1 MESATGDGFGRG
13 WSRWKA
19 GARPHPMVQVGL
31 PGTACR
37 GESSGQKR
45 RPELGSSGSGA
56 LVRARANGAASSLP
70 GDAVSML
77 VLLRRAG
84 EVGSA
89 GLAGHGGGGAREL
102 VGQRLEGERDKG
114 RRGKTLQA
122 SQRIFWCGR
131 RARGGPVAGESTTAA
146 VKAEDEDGDGGDAA
160 GLLRSRASVCSS
172 TESWRSSWW
181 CWLGGWWLI
190 AMATTMACSRAHG
203 KRGRGSQRRGERGEA
218 LGVSV
223 ASRGCRGG
231 CHREAGGG
239 GLCVRACARATSPL
253 PTCRG

>member
-1 MESATGDGFGRG
+1 MACPGDGG
-13 WSRWKA
+13 
-19 GARPHPMVQVGL
+19 
-31 PGTACR
+31 
-37 GESSGQKR
+37 GQKR

-89 GLAGHGGGGAREL
+89 GLAGHGGGAREL

-114 RRGKTLQA
+114 RRGKRLQA

-146 VKAEDEDGDGGDAA
+146 VRAEDEDGDFAVQC
-160 GLLRSRASVCSS
+160 GLLWSHAS
-172 TESWRSSWW
+172 SWRPSRVWQRDLIHRRSCVVATDATVVRSGGYQW
-181 CWLGGWWLI
+181 CYK
-190 AMATTMACSRAHG
+190 S
-203 KRGRGSQRRGERGEA
+203 KVGE
-218 LGVSV
+218 V
-223 ASRGCRGG
+223 
-231 CHREAGGG
+231 
-239 GLCVRACARATSPL
+239 
-253 PTCRG
+253 